1 VSDEQDSSPSG
12 DDAEAVPGDLTYR
25 YTLVVGVDGPD
36 RAFVEGVLLQSGLEV
51 AASTEEALTPDVVPP
66 ALVLMDDSGGKGER
80 MEVLRRLQH
89 HPALRGVP
97 VAVLSY
103 DADIDS
109 YSDAI
114 TKGASAYLVK
124 PANPDEPVEVARK
137 ITGWMSEA
145 DRTEKRR
152 RLRRPLLMKV
162 DVEIRSSKLKVPGQI
177 IDVSG
182 GGCRI
187 ELKQPL
193 DNGEHVRVVLH
204 GHESTTHVTLGGDV
218 RWHRPSHDDPG
229 VYVCGLKFTGTT
241 ALLAGKILGFV
252 STGMT

>member
-1 VSDEQDSSPSG
+1 MNDDNTGSADEG
-12 DDAEAVPGDLTYR
+12 EIVPGDLTYR
-25 YTLVVGVDGPD
+25 YTLVVGADGPD
-36 RAFVEGVLLQSGLEV
+36 RAFVEGVLLQGGLEV

-66 ALVLMDDSGGKGER
+66 ALVLLDDSGGRGER

-97 VAVLSY
+97 VAVLAY

-124 PANPDEPVEVARK
+124 PVNADELVEVARK
-137 ITGWMSEA
+137 ITGWMSET

-193 DNGEHVRVVLH
+193 DLGEHVRVVLH

-218 RWHRPSHDDPG
+218 RWQRPSTDDPELH
-229 VYVCGLKFTGTT
+229 VCGLKFTGTT

-252 STGMT
+252 STGAT

>member
-1 VSDEQDSSPSG
+1 VSDDNRGSG
-12 DDAEAVPGDLTYR
+12 GDLEVVPGDLTYR
-25 YTLVVGVDGPD
+25 YTLIVGADGPD
-36 RAFVEGVLLQSGLEV
+36 RAFLEGVLLQSGLEV
-51 AASTEEALTPDVVPP
+51 AASTEQALTPDVVPP
-66 ALVLMDDSGGKGER
+66 ALVVMDDSGTRGER
-80 MEVLRRLQH
+80 MEVFRRLRQ

-97 VAVLSY
+97 VAVLAY

-124 PANPDEPVEVARK
+124 PVNPDEIVEVARK
-137 ITGWMSEA
+137 ITGWMSET

-162 DVEIRSSKLKVPGQI
+162 DVEIRSSKLRVPGQI

-187 ELKQPL
+187 ELRQAL
-193 DNGEHVRVVLH
+193 DLGEHVRVVLH

-218 RWHRPSHDDPG
+218 RWHRPSADDPELH
-229 VYVCGLKFTGTT
+229 VCGLKFTGTT

-252 STGMT
+252 STGTT